1 MTKLGINIDH
11 VATLRQARRE
21 TFPDPLKA
29 ALACV
34 QGGCDGITVHLRE
47 DRRHIQDEDVRRLK
61 EALSVP
67 FNLEMA
73 TSDEIIAIARQVK
86 PSWTCLVP
94 EKREELTTEGG
105 LNLKGQPKR
114 LAETITKLHQAGIR
128 VSLFIEPDA
137 KTMSLA
143 KDVGSDAVELHTGA
157 YARAFLRGGSELK
170 EEMSRIQSSAAEAT
184 RLGLIVNAGHGID
197 YDNVERLMECA
208 DFHEFNIGFAIV
220 ARAVFVGLETAVREM
235 KKKIARTLCA
245 GS

>member
-94 EKREELTTEGG
+94 EKREELTTEG
-105 LNLKGQPKR
+105 
-114 LAETITKLHQAGIR
+114 
-128 VSLFIEPDA
+128 
-137 KTMSLA
+137 
-143 KDVGSDAVELHTGA
+143 
-157 YARAFLRGGSELK
+157 
-170 EEMSRIQSSAAEAT
+170 
-184 RLGLIVNAGHGID
+184 
-197 YDNVERLMECA
+197 
-208 DFHEFNIGFAIV
+208 
-220 ARAVFVGLETAVREM
+220 
-235 KKKIARTLCA
+235 
-245 GS
+245 